1 MLNFR
6 NSVKG
11 FLKCDTFAKT
21 NFQIMH
27 CMKKYYS
34 LLFFF
39 LFSIS
44 FAQNISKNDTVN
56 YLSNGIVEDK
66 FGKII
71 TDPHLKEKFLKD
83 RAAKVLL
90 ERKSMNKAVLTA
102 VEMCTNGGFE
112 QVENVGGKNYL
123 KNFLYTIGDP
133 PGPTQCRSIS
143 NKADSQINQYSP
155 SATSEMA
162 TTVPS
167 NLIDSYMGDI
177 KAFDQFALKINY
189 PNSSTYSSIVQ
200 GKRFKTNNE
209 NFLKFNYK
217 AILQSVYDSSHQ
229 DNQAFFKARILN
241 KANVVVSEFCL
252 VGDEKNCI
260 FTKVPD
266 GSSGYVTLYTANWQ
280 SGLLDISGIPNN
292 EEFTVEFMASRCGL
306 GGHFGYAYVDDICL
320 LHSDESFIG
329 SITLDPLNVV
339 CPTLPINVSGVY
351 TLPNSGG
358 VSASVK
364 SITLKLFN
372 EAGAVVYTTTAAV
385 IDNAN
390 KKFNFVLNNSDI
402 PNVTQGNYNV
412 GVYIDYDLVNSSCGG
427 GNFFSNASDTYAND
441 GWDISFL
448 NCSASC
454 NIPVTT
460 AKLSKCDA
468 GSDGVENF
476 NLTDL
481 NDKVVTSTAGLT
493 FTYFKNYSDAFN
505 NSNAVASN
513 YASGTGTIYI
523 RVTKDPS
530 CYKIIPVSLEV
541 RNPTAN
547 ITGVLNVCSGSTEL
561 TASAGSTYLW
571 SHNSLATQKIT
582 VTDVGVYS
590 VTVTDSYGCSSTASV
605 SIEPSVTAVSPT
617 LVVTQPS
624 CFVSYGT
631 IKVTS
636 PASEYSFDDGATWT
650 TNGTKTNLYPGKY
663 LVKIKTL
670 KGCTSYS
677 QEVDIFQSLL
687 PYPNANATQPRF
699 CGDTGT
705 ITVTT
710 NAAYYSYDNGTTWVT
725 NSVADKLQPG
735 TYTIRTK
742 DNAGCISNAQI
753 VLIQSQTLG
762 YADYTLVSPACSVLG
777 TITIN
782 TPADFYTFDGGAT
795 WVTSNVKNNVTS
807 GNFSVGVKNYLGCIS
822 YFTTIY
828 VNKFESQY
836 PQYEVNQ
843 PECGTDGSIYIKTE
857 AAQYSFDNGVTWT
870 TSNMAELPPGNYKI
884 KIKNSANCISQA
896 QSVTLNPPVLPDP
909 IYTAEN
915 PGCGVN
921 GKITINSVYDFYSF
935 DNGATWVTTN
945 SKILPAGSYQI
956 LVKNSIGCKSYPRYI
971 SLYEQKLPQPNFKVS
986 QPTCAVKGS
995 ITITTVADYYSIN
1008 GGSTWTTNPVFSNLT
1023 GYSYNIVIKNN
1034 LNCVSEPAYTSFNQA
1049 YLEDPTY
1056 TAVSPSCGNTI
1067 GSIKFTSVADQYSI
1081 NGGST
1086 WSSSPDF
1093 PNLPKGYYSLMVRKS
1108 GCTSNYISLYFDET
1122 NLATPS
1128 VSSVQPTCGTKGSI
1142 TVNAV
1147 ADFYSI
1153 DGGYTW
1159 VTTPVFNNLNNGY
1172 YYVSIKTG
1180 TCKSSSASVNL
1191 KQFFLDD
1198 PDYTYTLPSCGA
1210 GGTIT
1215 FTTPASFYSIN
1226 GGSTWSASPVFTN
1239 LATGYYYL
1247 AIKNSQNCTSNTNK
1261 SLSFNKFYL
1270 PKPDVEIIQPKCGQN
1285 GSIKVVTPAS
1295 QYSFDG
1301 GNTWTTNPILSNL
1314 TSGYYNVMIKNAQ
1327 NCTSDPYGVSVSMT
1341 AYYVPTPMVSVV
1353 QPTCSNNG
1361 SITVISNAAFYSFD
1375 NGTTWVTSSSLL
1387 NPAPGYYNIKVK
1399 NTAGCISRA
1408 ASVSVQKYLLS
1419 SPQVTTIQPTC
1430 AAPSGTI
1437 IVNTIA
1443 DLYSFDNGT
1452 TWVTTPIKN
1461 NVNSGSYNVLIKNSF
1476 GCISQS
1482 AYAYINSSPTIP
1494 AAPAVTAVQPTACDS
1509 TDGSIKINTTAISY
1523 SFNDGASWTSNPVK
1537 TNLGSGTYI
1546 IKLKINTYSCESLTT
1561 VVNLDSGVAIVAP
1574 DVSVTAPTC
1583 SVSTGSITV
1592 TSPASTFSFDN
1603 GLTFTYSNTKN
1614 DLLPGTYHVKVKNA
1628 AGCIS
1633 NVATAVIS
1641 KPAPLPAPVFTI
1653 NHPDCNSALGE
1664 IKITTAAAEFSF
1676 DNGLTYGTSD
1686 TKSNLSP
1693 GTYNLM
1699 VKDAAG
1705 CTSLAAM
1712 VTINIQPATPTIPQ
1726 VSITQPL
1733 GCTASNGNISV
1744 ISPAAF
1750 YSFDDGVTWG
1760 ASSSATLAPGTYLVR
1775 QKLSATGCPSPP
1787 LSVIIDTPPNAPVV
1801 PVYNVNQP
1809 ASCTNPF
1816 GEINISTVAAFYSFD
1831 NGMTYSNDS
1840 NSGQLA
1846 PGNYQLKTKN
1856 SAGCES
1862 VAVLVVIKKPID
1874 TPLMPVVQ
1882 IQQLDCH
1889 HSSGEILINTFGVQ
1903 YSIDDGV
1910 TWATSN
1916 SFKTLAPNTYNVRYK
1931 NAIGCISDPT
1941 SVIINNY
1948 TNNTPTPLASAQQSF
1963 CIQNKA
1969 TIGNISVTGTGIKW
1983 YDSPSGGNLLSNS
1996 TALTDGKTYYASQI
2010 VATCESNRIPVTVK
2024 ITATLPPTGN
2034 SPQLF
2039 CISQNA
2045 KLTDIKITGS
2055 NIKWYS
2061 DDVSTVP
2068 LPATTAL
2075 QDGFKYYATQT
2086 VDNCES
2092 VLRLPILINITSN
2105 IIPGLV
2111 GPEIKSINIENTTAT
2126 VIING
2131 SSVYEYS
2138 LDNDKDWQNSN
2149 IFQNI
2154 PHGIHKVYVREKT
2167 NICAVTIQEF
2177 TIFKINNIITPNGD
2191 GVNDGWEIEG
2201 LENYPGTVVRVMDKN
2216 GRVVLETTVKGKFFW
2231 NGTFLG
2237 RALPTDNYWYHIV
2250 LTDGRLL
2257 TGFVVIKNRN

>member
-1 MLNFR
+1 
-6 NSVKG
+6 
-11 FLKCDTFAKT
+11 
-21 NFQIMH
+21 
-27 CMKKYYS
+27 MKKYYS
-34 LLFFF
+34 LLFFI

-44 FAQNISKNDTVN
+44 FAQNISTSESIN
-56 YLSNGIVEDK
+56 YLSNGIVEDRD
-66 FGKII
+66 GKVI
-71 TDPHLKEKFLKD
+71 TDSHLKEKFLKD
-83 RAAKVLL
+83 RAAKVFL
-90 ERKSMNKAVLTA
+90 EKKNMKKTSLNA
-102 VEMCTNGGFE
+102 VEMCSNGGFE
-112 QVENVGGKNYL
+112 QIESVGGKNYL
-123 KNFLYTIGDP
+123 KDFLYTIGDP
-133 PGPTQCRSIS
+133 PGPTQCKSIS
-143 NKADSQINQYSP
+143 NSADSYINQYSP
-155 SATSEMA
+155 SAYNEMA

-177 KAFDQFALKINY
+177 KAFDQYALKINY
-189 PNSSTYSSIVQ
+189 PASSTYGSIVQ
-200 GKRFKTNNE
+200 GKRFKTDNE
-209 NFLKFNYK
+209 NFVKFNYK

-241 KANVVVSEFCL
+241 KSNVVVSEFCL

-329 SITLDPLNVV
+329 SITLDPLNAV

-364 SITLKLFN
+364 NITLKLFN
-372 EAGAVVYTTTAAV
+372 ETGAAVFTTTAAV

-402 PNVTQGNYNV
+402 PNATQGNYNV

-427 GNFFSNASDTYAND
+427 GNFFTNASDTDAND

-448 NCSASC
+448 NCSPSC

-460 AKLSKCDA
+460 SKLSKCDI
-468 GSDGVENF
+468 GQDGLENF
-476 NLTDL
+476 NLADL
-481 NDKVVTSTAGLT
+481 NDKVVTSTAGLS
-493 FTYFKNYSDAFN
+493 FTYFKNYNDAFN
-505 NSNAVASN
+505 NSNAISTN
-513 YASGTGTIYI
+513 YSSGTGTIYV
-523 RVTKDPS
+523 RVSKDAS

-561 TASAGSTYLW
+561 TASSGSTYLW
-571 SHNSLATQKIT
+571 NHNGLTTQKIT
-582 VTDVGVYS
+582 VTDVGVYT
-590 VTVTDSYGCSSTASV
+590 VTVTDSYGCSSTATV
-605 SIEPSVTAVSPT
+605 KIEPSQTAVSPT
-617 LVVTQPS
+617 LLVTQPS

-636 PASEYSFDDGATWT
+636 PASEYSFDDGVTWT
-650 TNGTKTNLYPGKY
+650 TNDTKTNLYPGRY
-663 LVKIKTL
+663 LVKIKTS

-687 PYPNANATQPRF
+687 PYPNAYAKQPLF

-710 NAAYYSYDNGTTWVT
+710 NAAYYSYDNGATWGN
-725 NSVADKLQPG
+725 NSVADKLPPG

-742 DNAGCISNAQI
+742 DVSGCISNAQV

-762 YADYTLVSPACSVLG
+762 DADYTLVSPACTVLG

-795 WVTSNVKNNVTS
+795 WVTSNVKDNVTS

-822 YFTTIY
+822 YFSSIY
-828 VNKFESQY
+828 VYKFENQS

-843 PECGTDGSIYIKTE
+843 PECGTDGTIYIKTE
-857 AAQYSFDNGVTWT
+857 ASQYSFDNGITWT
-870 TSNMAELPPGNYKI
+870 TSNLAELPPGNYKI

-896 QSVTLNPPVLPDP
+896 QNVTLNPPVLPDP

-915 PGCGVN
+915 PGCGVS

-935 DNGATWVTTN
+935 DNGTTWVTTN

-956 LVKNSIGCKSYPRYI
+956 LVKNSVGCKSYPRYI
-971 SLYEQKLPQPNFKVS
+971 SLYEQKIPAPKFKVT

-995 ITITTVADYYSIN
+995 ITITTPADFYSIN
-1008 GGSTWTTNPVFSNLT
+1008 GGSNWSTNPVFNNLT

-1034 LNCVSEPAYTSFNQA
+1034 LNCISESGYTSFNQV
-1049 YLEDPTY
+1049 YLDDPTY
-1056 TAVSPSCGNTI
+1056 TAVSPSCGNTV
-1067 GSIKFTSVADQYSI
+1067 GSIKFTSPADSYSI

-1086 WSSSPDF
+1086 WLSTPDF
-1093 PNLPKGYYSLMVRKS
+1093 INLPKGYYSLMIKKS
-1108 GCTSNYISLYFDET
+1108 GCTSNSIGLYFDEN
-1122 NLATPS
+1122 NLAAPS
-1128 VSSVQPTCGTKGSI
+1128 VTSVQPPCGGKGSI

-1159 VTTPVFNNLNNGY
+1159 VATPVFNNLNPGY
-1172 YYVSIKTG
+1172 YYVSVKTG
-1180 TCKSSSASVNL
+1180 SCKSSSTSVNL
-1191 KQFFLDD
+1191 KQYVLDD
-1198 PDYTYTLPSCGA
+1198 PDYTYTMPSCGL

-1215 FTTPASFYSIN
+1215 ISTPSNFYSID
-1226 GGSTWSASPVFTN
+1226 GGSTWSTNPVFSN
-1239 LATGYYYL
+1239 LLVGSYRIAV
-1247 AIKNSQNCTSNTNK
+1247 KNNLGCTSNVYSNY
-1261 SLSFNKFYL
+1261 LNFDRFYL

-1285 GSIKVVTPAS
+1285 GSIKIVTPAS

-1301 GNTWTTNPILSNL
+1301 GNTWTTNPVLTNL

-1327 NCTSDPYGVSVSMT
+1327 NCTSDPYGFSVSMT
-1341 AYYVPTPMVSVV
+1341 AYYLPTPMVNAV

-1361 SITVISNAAFYSFD
+1361 SITVVSNAAFYSFD

-1387 NPAPGYYNIKVK
+1387 NPAPGYYNIKIK

-1408 ASVSVQKYLLS
+1408 ASVSIQKYFLN
-1419 SPQVTTIQPTC
+1419 SPQVTMIQPTC
-1430 AAPSGTI
+1430 AVPSGTI
-1437 IVNTIA
+1437 IINTIA
-1443 DLYSFDNGT
+1443 DLYSFDNGA

-1461 NVNSGSYNVLIKNSF
+1461 NVASGNYNVLIKNSF
-1476 GCISQS
+1476 GCVSQS
-1482 AYAYINSSPTIP
+1482 GYAYINSVPNIP
-1494 AAPAVTAVQPTACDS
+1494 AAPAVTIVQPTACDS

-1523 SFNDGASWTSNPVK
+1523 SFNDGASWTTNPVK
-1537 TNLGSGTYI
+1537 NNLGSGTYVVK
-1546 IKLKINTYSCESLTT
+1546 IKTNTYSCESLTT
-1561 VVNLDSGVAIVAP
+1561 IVNLDSGVAIAAP

-1583 SVSTGSITV
+1583 SIPTGSLTV
-1592 TSPASTFSFDN
+1592 TSAAATYSFDN
-1603 GLTFTYSNTKN
+1603 GLTFTYSNTKT
-1614 DLLPGTYHVKVKNA
+1614 DLLPGTYKIKVKNA

-1633 NVATAVIS
+1633 NVSTAVIS
-1641 KPAPLPAPVFTI
+1641 IPAPLPAPVYTI
-1653 NHPDCNSALGE
+1653 LQPDCNNGFGE
-1664 IKITTAAAEFSF
+1664 IKITSLAAEFSF
-1676 DNGLTYGTSD
+1676 DNGLTYVTSD
-1686 TKSNLSP
+1686 TKTNLSP

-1699 VKDAAG
+1699 IKDAAG
-1705 CTSLAAM
+1705 CTSLPAM
-1712 VTINIQPATPTIPQ
+1712 VTINSKPVTPALPQ

-1733 GCTASNGNISV
+1733 GCTATNGNISV
-1744 ISPAAF
+1744 ISPAAL
-1750 YSFDDGVTWG
+1750 YSFDDGMTWV
-1760 ASSSATLAPGTYLVR
+1760 ASSNSTLPPGTYLVR
-1775 QKLSATGCPSPP
+1775 QKLSGTGCPSPA
-1787 LSVIIDTPPNAPVV
+1787 LSVTIDTPPNAPVL
-1801 PVYNVNQP
+1801 PVFNVNQP

-1816 GEINISTVAAFYSFD
+1816 GDITISTIEAFYSFD
-1831 NGMTYSNDS
+1831 NGMTYSNNS
-1840 NSGQLA
+1840 NSGQLP
-1846 PGNYQLKTKN
+1846 PGNYKLKTKN
-1856 SAGCES
+1856 AAGCES
-1862 VAVLVVIKKPID
+1862 SVVAVVINKPAD
-1874 TPLMPVVQ
+1874 TPQMPVAQV
-1882 IQQLDCH
+1882 QQLDCH
-1889 HSSGEILINTFGVQ
+1889 HASGEILVSTPAVQ
-1903 YSIDDGV
+1903 YSIDDGL
-1910 TWATSN
+1910 TWYGSN
-1916 SFKTLAPNTYNVRYK
+1916 SFKGLIPATYNVRYK
-1931 NAIGCISDPT
+1931 NAIGCTSDPT
-1941 SVIINNY
+1941 QIVINSYI
-1948 TNNTPTPLASAQQSF
+1948 NNTPTPTAAAQQNF
-1963 CIQNKA
+1963 CIQNQS
-1969 TIGNISVTGTGIKW
+1969 TIADIMVIGTGVNW
-1983 YDSPSGGNLLSNS
+1983 YAAAMGGNPIPATTSLV
-1996 TALTDGKTYYASQI
+1996 DGETYFASQI
-2010 VATCESNRIPVTVK
+2010 VATCESNRIPVTVR
-2024 ITATLPPTGN
+2024 ILSTLPPVAN

-2045 KLTDIKITGS
+2045 KLSDIKITGN

-2061 DDVSTVP
+2061 DNTAALP
-2068 LPATTAL
+2068 LPVTTAL
-2075 QDGFKYYATQT
+2075 QDGFMYYATQT
-2086 VDNCES
+2086 VDGCES
-2092 VLRLPILINITSN
+2092 VSRTPIVVNITSGS
-2105 IIPGLV
+2105 IPGLV
-2111 GPEIKSINIENTTAT
+2111 GPEITNVNIENTTAT
-2126 VIING
+2126 VIIKG

-2138 LDNDKDWQNSN
+2138 LNNLNNWQDSN
-2149 IFQNI
+2149 VFRDL
-2154 PHGIHKVYVREKT
+2154 PTGLYKVYVREKT
-2167 NICAVTIQEF
+2167 NICAVSMKEF

-2231 NGTFLG
+2231 NGSFLG